1 MTQNIFDNG
10 IFQKEIN
17 SDENTPLLLHNRKLE
32 VDVLRQMF
40 NFKLK
45 AYQNKRNIEI
55 IVNMKFHDTNFTG
68 IKDLIPEI
76 NRIIRNFLCIDLQF
90 KLIMIPDIQY
100 PFKPLHW
107 EIEFPIYGNLLK
119 YGNNNPIAK
128 DIKACLYSALE
139 RENEQICNNWHA
151 IYNPTQ
157 NAFLCLMRIQNDL
170 RGILNFDEI
179 LEKFR
184 TERKNV

>member
-17 SDENTPLLLHNRKLE
+17 SDENTQLLLHNRKLE

-90 KLIMIPDIQY
+90 DVQTS
-100 PFKPLHW
+100 
-107 EIEFPIYGNLLK
+107 
-119 YGNNNPIAK
+119 
-128 DIKACLYSALE
+128 D
-139 RENEQICNNWHA
+139 
-151 IYNPTQ
+151 
-157 NAFLCLMRIQNDL
+157 
-170 RGILNFDEI
+170 
-179 LEKFR
+179 
-184 TERKNV
+184 

>member
-17 SDENTPLLLHNRKLE
+17 SDENGQLLLHNRKLDL
-32 VDVLRQMF
+32 DVLRQMF

-139 RENEQICNNWHA
+139 RENEQIYNNWHA